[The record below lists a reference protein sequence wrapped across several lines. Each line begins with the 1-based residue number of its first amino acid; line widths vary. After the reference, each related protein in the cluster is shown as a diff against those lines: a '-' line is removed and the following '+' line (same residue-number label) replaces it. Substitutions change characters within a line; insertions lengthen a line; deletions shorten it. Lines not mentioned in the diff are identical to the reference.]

1 MKYSKA
7 ATIQKTHHLP
17 TLKFEDQQLTSFA
30 GLLVFHRPTSCIN
43 SGCFSSESRVVVG
56 FMT

>member
-17 TLKFEDQQLTSFA
+17 TLKFEDQQLTFVCRIA
-30 GLLVFHRPTSCIN
+30 GLS
-43 SGCFSSESRVVVG
+43 
-56 FMT
+56 